1 MKTNQNPRIYGV
13 FYGILKK
20 SFLLAASLWLIFSCS
35 DADQLGLDLIDDRA
49 KLHTL
54 DTLTIKAITVR
65 ADSVATSLGRLN
77 VLGVIDDPVFGKSR
91 ASTYTETRPPTVP
104 FSFGEDPEL
113 ESVNLLIAYSGG
125 YYGSIAANQTIRV
138 YELSENFPESDTLY
152 SNSSLNYHPELITL
166 NPEGFR
172 FRPAPADSVEVN
184 GVMRAPHIRIPL
196 TEEFG
201 QKFLLAN
208 DTEAFESIPDYL
220 EQFKGL
226 YITVDEDVT
235 GFDGET
241 GQPGKGGMVQLEM
254 FSPFTAIEF
263 NYRNVVD
270 TLPRIQPLVTRQ
282 FPVDQFARHS
292 TRLEHFGDDGIHE
305 ALRAQVVDGDHSTA
319 DSLLF
324 LQTLGR
330 LRVDI
335 DFPYLDDLVGQTWLI
350 NKAELIVPVEH
361 ELSSSLFPAPA
372 QLLLLRENENE
383 DLVLI
388 DDYLQGVDYFGGVFD
403 QENSRYVFNISQ
415 YFQKLVD
422 GEYPNTGLSIL
433 ISRGHERMSRVVLH
447 GPGRQEEP
455 MQLLLYYS
463 VFD

>member
-13 FYGILKK
+13 FYDILKK
-20 SFLLAASLWLIFSCS
+20 TFWLSAGLLLIFSCS
-35 DADQLGLDLIDDRA
+35 DADELGLDLIDDRA

-65 ADSVATSLGRLN
+65 ADSVATSLGRQN
-77 VLGVIDDPVFGKSR
+77 VLGFIDDPVFGKSK
-91 ASTYTETRPPTVP
+91 ASVYTETRPPTVP
-104 FSFGEDPEL
+104 FSFGEEPVL
-113 ESVNLLIAYSGG
+113 ESAYLLLAYSGG
-125 YYGSIAANQTIRV
+125 FYGSIGGIQTIRV
-138 YELSENFPESDTLY
+138 YELSENFPETDTLF
-152 SNSSLNYHPELITL
+152 SNSSLPYHPELITL
-166 NPEGFR
+166 NPEGYR
-172 FRPAPADSVEVN
+172 FRPAPADSVVVN
-184 GVMRAPHIRIPL
+184 DVLRPPHIRIPL

-208 DTEAFESIPDYL
+208 DTEAFQSIPDYL
-220 EQFKGL
+220 EQFKGI
-226 YITVDEDVT
+226 YVTVDDEVI
-235 GFDGET
+235 GFDGQT
-241 GQPGKGGMVQLEM
+241 GEPGKGGMFQFDM
-254 FSPFTAIEF
+254 FSPLTSLEI
-263 NYRNVVD
+263 NYRNFTD
-270 TLPRIQPLVTRQ
+270 TLPRRPPLVTRQ

-292 TRLEHFGDDGIHE
+292 TQLEHFGYDGVHE
-305 ALRAQVVDGDHSTA
+305 ALRTQVVDGDPGTA

-324 LQTLGR
+324 LQSLGR

-335 DFPYLDDLVGQTWLI
+335 EFPHLDDLIGQTWLI
-350 NKAELIVPVEH
+350 NKAELIVPVEK
-361 ELSSSLFPAPA
+361 ELSSSLFPAPG

-388 DDYLQGVDYFGGVFD
+388 DDYMQGVDYFGGVFD

-447 GPGRQEEP
+447 GPGRKEEP
-455 MQLLLYYS
+455 LQLVLYYS